1 MCEGGFM
8 SDLLSAQAFTSQV
21 QNYCFRLK
29 PDQDLK
35 KELLSFAQK
44 HQLKAAVILS
54 SAGSLKK
61 AHIRLS
67 GGKETVEYNGPFEI
81 VSLTG
86 TLSAEG
92 VHLHISFSDFDG
104 RVRGGHLMDGSPIFT
119 TAEIIL
125 QENMDL
131 KFSRVD
137 DADTGYKEL
146 FIQRRS
152 CL

>member
-1 MCEGGFM
+1 MQAASLRFYGSANGSGFM

-35 KELLSFAQK
+35 KELLGFAQK
-44 HQLKAAVILS
+44 HQLKAAIILS

-81 VSLTG
+81 V
-86 TLSAEG
+86 
-92 VHLHISFSDFDG
+92 
-104 RVRGGHLMDGSPIFT
+104 
-119 TAEIIL
+119 
-125 QENMDL
+125 
-131 KFSRVD
+131 
-137 DADTGYKEL
+137 
-146 FIQRRS
+146 
-152 CL
+152 

>member
-1 MCEGGFM
+1 M
-8 SDLLSAQAFTSQV
+8 SDLLNAQAFTSQV

-35 KELLSFAQK
+35 KELLTFAQK
-44 HQLKAAVILS
+44 HQLKAALVLS
-54 SAGSLKK
+54 CVGSLKK
-61 AHIRLS
+61 AHIRLAS
-67 GGKETVEYNGPFEI
+67 GKETVEYNGPFEI

-92 VHLHISFSDFDG
+92 IHLHISFSDFEG

-119 TAEIIL
+119 TAEIVL

-131 KFSRVD
+131 KFARLD
-137 DADTGYKEL
+137 DAETGYKEL
-146 FIQRRS
+146 VIQRRS
-152 CL
+152 SV

>member
-1 MCEGGFM
+1 M
-8 SDLLSAQAFTSQV
+8 SDLLCAQAFTSQV
-21 QNYCFRLK
+21 KNYCFRLK

-44 HQLKAAVILS
+44 HHLKAAVILS
-54 SAGSLKK
+54 SVGSLKK
-61 AHIRLS
+61 AHLRLS

-86 TLSAEG
+86 TLSAEA
-92 VHLHISFSDFDG
+92 VHLHISISDFDG

-131 KFSRVD
+131 QFLRVD
-137 DADTGYKEL
+137 DPDTGYKEL
-146 FIQRRS
+146 SIQRRS
-152 CL
+152 ST

>member
-1 MCEGGFM
+1 MT
-8 SDLLSAQAFTSQV
+8 DLLTAQAYTSQV

-44 HQLKAAVILS
+44 HHLKAAVIIS
-54 SAGSLKK
+54 SVGSLKK

-67 GGKETVEYNGPFEI
+67 GGKDTVEYNGPFEI

-86 TLSAEG
+86 TLSAEA

-131 KFSRVD
+131 KFSREMD
-137 DADTGYKEL
+137 SATGYQEL
-146 FIQRRS
+146 TISRRQ
-152 CL
+152 